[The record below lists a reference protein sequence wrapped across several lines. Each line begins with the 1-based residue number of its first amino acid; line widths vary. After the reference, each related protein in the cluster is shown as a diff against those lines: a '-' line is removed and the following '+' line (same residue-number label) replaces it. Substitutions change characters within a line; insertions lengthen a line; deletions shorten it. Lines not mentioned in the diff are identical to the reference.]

1 MLSFRLQHSCGST
14 GAGGGKKM
22 SRNTKSALSLLPSV
36 TWLPSMLSII
46 FFLQNLGRQSKE
58 KQYFAKKLCKPHL
71 ANVIIS
77 NSGTLLRPKPWTSS
91 ALDICG
97 NTPFPRPFSTVYVQC
112 CLSIFHCTVKT
123 QGSLK
128 QNSSEDASPS
138 YYLFYGDCCCYH
150 RKLQEKSSTTSKN
163 SY

>member
-1 MLSFRLQHSCGST
+1 MRGFICYPFGSSIHV
-14 GAGGGKKM
+14 ALLVLEVGKKLVETQ
-22 SRNTKSALSLLPSV
+22 NQLSVYFLLLPDFH
-36 TWLPSMLSII
+36 LCYQLF

-58 KQYFAKKLCKPHL
+58 NQYFAKKLCKPHL
-71 ANVIIS
+71 ANVIIG

-123 QGSLK
+123 LGNLK

-138 YYLFYGDCCCYH
+138 YYLF
-150 RKLQEKSSTTSKN
+150 
-163 SY
+163 